1 MERSEQD
8 LREPHNKKLDFT
20 TLTTI
25 IKKKKQMPLLR
36 SQVFLSLNFD
46 TFLSLGSEPGEHILY
61 ASLTIIYTTK
71 F

>member
-20 TLTTI
+20 NLTT
-25 IKKKKQMPLLR
+25 IKKKKKKKKTNALAKESGVL
-36 SQVFLSLNFD
+36 
-46 TFLSLGSEPGEHILY
+46 
-61 ASLTIIYTTK
+61 IIK

>member
-25 IKKKKQMPLLR
+25 KKKKKANALAKESGVL
-36 SQVFLSLNFD
+36 
-46 TFLSLGSEPGEHILY
+46 
-61 ASLTIIYTTK
+61 IIK

>member
-25 IKKKKQMPLLR
+25 KKKKANALAKESGVL
-36 SQVFLSLNFD
+36 
-46 TFLSLGSEPGEHILY
+46 
-61 ASLTIIYTTK
+61 IIK